1 MSRGKAAHVDSVVVD
16 GRVLMR
22 GRKLLHLDRDAL
34 MQEVAGAAAAAIARR
49 STVEGARIAELARRI
64 SEHYQAPV
72 WHPESYPHDPAQRAL
87 GQALQSCARMR

>member
-34 MQEVAGAAAAAIARR
+34 MQEVADAAAAAIARR
-49 STVEGARIAELARRI
+49 SPAR
-64 SEHYQAPV
+64 APGS
-72 WHPESYPHDPAQRAL
+72 PSS
-87 GQALQSCARMR
+87 GG